1 MYLFSL
7 KLPVIKKNDPLLE
20 IFVKIL
26 KDKQE
31 TLKEGDIVVFSE
43 KVVATSQGR
52 VMSLFDVKHISEQAK
67 QLAQKYDMDE
77 RLVEVV
83 IKESESILGG
93 VNHVLLT
100 KKYNFLIANAGI
112 DQSNAGP
119 NNIVFFPKDPEKT
132 AREYRDFLRK
142 SFKVKNLGIIITD
155 SRVQPL
161 RKGTVGIAVAVAG
174 FEPVEDLRGKP
185 DIFNRLLQIKMRNI
199 ADDLTSAAQFLL
211 GEADEQTPIVII
223 RDVNVKFTD
232 NPTTSMEIEPE
243 ECLFMNILSQYISKS
258 KEKGSK

>member
-7 KLPVIKKNDPLLE
+7 KVPVIKKNDPLLE
-20 IFVKIL
+20 IFLKAL
-26 KDKQE
+26 KDKKE
-31 TLKEGDIVVFSE
+31 TIKEGDIIVFSE
-43 KVVATSQGR
+43 KVIATSQGR
-52 VMSLFDVKHISEQAK
+52 VMNLSEVKNVSERAK

-119 NNIVFFPKDPEKT
+119 NNIVYFPKDPEKT
-132 AREYRDFLRK
+132 ARQYRDFLRK
-142 SFKVKNLGIIITD
+142 TFNIKNIGVIIAD

-185 DIFNRLLQIKMRNI
+185 DIYNRLMRITMRNI

-211 GEADEQTPIVII
+211 GETNEQTPIVII
-223 RDVNVKFTD
+223 RDVDVKFTD
-232 NPTTSMEIEPE
+232 NPTTSMEIAPE
-243 ECLFMNILSQYISKS
+243 ECLFMNIFSQYLAKQKDPDNI
-258 KEKGSK
+258 